1 MNILKKEELISINGG
16 SISYSLINAVTKALT
31 SLYDFGRGVGSTLR
45 RIRNNSYC
53 PM

>member
-1 MNILKKEELISINGG
+1 MRRLNEDQLIRVTGG
-16 SISYSLINAVTKALT
+16 SVSYSLINAITKAVT

-53 PM
+53 RM